1 MFLAAIR
8 LVVKYY
14 DRGFRHVN
22 AAKLALAH
30 VFGNRAI
37 VLPDFLGKRI
47 LAEHT
52 PDHPQQHGNHYK

>member
-8 LVVKYY
+8 LIVQYY
-14 DRGFRHVN
+14 DRGFRYVD

-37 VLPDFLGKRI
+37 VLLDFLGERI
-47 LAEHT
+47 LTEHT
-52 PDHPQQHGNHYK
+52 SDHPQ